1 MTKRWEA
8 VAARMVA
15 RRKQLGLS
23 YQALAERTGLTKS
36 TLQRYEK
43 GSIKNAPIA
52 RLEDLCRGLEM
63 SVEEL
68 MGLQGR
74 RDSDGPNRQA

>member
-1 MTKRWEA
+1 MEGWDA
-8 VAARMVA
+8 VAARMAA
-15 RRKQLGLS
+15 RRKDLGLS

-43 GSIKNAPIA
+43 GTIRNAPIA

-63 SVEEL
+63 TVEEL
-68 MGLQGR
+68 MGLSER
-74 RDSDGPNRQA
+74 REM

>member
-1 MTKRWEA
+1 MDGWDA
-8 VAARMVA
+8 VSSRMA
-15 RRKQLGLS
+15 ERRKQLGLS

-43 GSIKNAPIA
+43 GNIRNVPIA

-63 SVEEL
+63 TVEEL

-74 RDSDGPNRQA
+74 RDFDGPNRQA

>member
-1 MTKRWEA
+1 MTKGWEA
-8 VAARMVA
+8 VAARMAA

-68 MGLQGR
+68 MGLSER
-74 RDSDGPNRQA
+74 REM

>member
-1 MTKRWEA
+1 MDGWDA
-8 VAARMVA
+8 VSSRMA
-15 RRKQLGLS
+15 ERRKQLGLS

-43 GSIKNAPIA
+43 GNIRNAPIA

-63 SVEEL
+63 SVEEM

-74 RDSDGPNRQA
+74 REIDGPNR

>member
-1 MTKRWEA
+1 MAGWAEG
-8 VAARMVA
+8 AARMAA
-15 RRKQLGLS
+15 RRKQLGYS
-23 YQALAERTGLTKS
+23 YQTLAEKTGLTKA

-68 MGLQGR
+68 LGLSER
-74 RDSDGPNRQA
+74 REN

>member
-1 MTKRWEA
+1 MEGWDA
-8 VAARMVA
+8 VAARMAA
-15 RRKQLGLS
+15 RRKQLGYS

-43 GSIKNAPIA
+43 GSIKNAPIT

-68 MGLQGR
+68 MGLKER
-74 RDSDGPNRQA
+74 RDFDGPDSQA